1 MSCVTIAPENCTSSQ
16 MLISFSAPSRS
27 IGLWQQCQ
35 HDQAKAKIVYLGE
48 RVQTR

>member
-1 MSCVTIAPENCTSSQ
+1 
-16 MLISFSAPSRS
+16 MLISFKRAERA